1 MKKIQTVRYWLT
13 HVEKIIPIRLLS
25 ASFLLMCLTVLSA
38 YAQEGDIKVTGKVTD
53 SRQEALPGVS
63 VSVKGTYEGT
73 VTDQDGVYTISKL
86 SKSDVLVFS
95 FIGTTTQEIEV
106 GNQTTIDVVLENSM
120 VELEEI
126 VAVGYGTTKK
136 ENLTGAITTVS
147 AEVIENRPVTSV
159 AQALQGV
166 IPGLVVTR
174 SANGGKPGVD
184 LLMNIRGAG
193 SPYILIDGVEGS
205 ISDLN
210 PADVESMTVLKDAA
224 SASIYGAKAAYGVVL
239 ITTREGKKGV
249 RVNYS
254 NNFSFSAPIKLPEQA
269 NSYAYAQ
276 YFNAASVNGGGL
288 PLVSVETLERIKR
301 YINEGDIPGTI
312 PNPKD
317 PTKWANTEYANANTD
332 WFDFHFKD
340 WALQE
345 THNLSV
351 SGASEKTD
359 YYISGSNL
367 NQEGIITFGDD
378 SFEKQTIS
386 TKVKSKLY
394 DWLTVNS
401 NMRYSSRVVD
411 MPTFLLMNGNMLHRI
426 AQARWPSN
434 PIKDPN
440 GHYMRVSDVTEIEE
454 GGRTMDK
461 NTGYMMTLGAKIEPI
476 KDWVTEIGYDWNNS
490 TWEQQFTHNPTFTY
504 YGVGEREFQYGSI
517 ENSRYYT
524 YTGTTEYKSPKVF
537 STYTKVIND
546 HNFKIMG
553 GFQQAKQEY
562 SRHNVSRKHLQ
573 SPLIPSIN
581 TAIGEITGGES
592 KGHYATRSFFGRF
605 NYNYKEKYLLEVN
618 WRADGSSYF
627 QEGKRWGSFPSFS
640 LGYNLAKEDFME
652 AHRYYVGQLKFRT
665 SYGSLGNQ
673 TGYPYAYLETYMIGS
688 NYPWLMGGNSKP
700 NVVYMPA
707 VPSPDL
713 TWETV
718 SMLTFGLDGAFLNN
732 RLTMTFDWYKRDRK
746 DLLGPAETPPATYG
760 GNVPRLNNVDIETK
774 GFELSLG
781 WKNTIGD
788 FSYYVKGTLSNYKSV
803 YKKFNNPTG
812 SLWTEYVGKEVGTIW
827 GFTSNGLFQSED
839 EVNNAP
845 DLSEISNDRWYPGDV
860 KYEDI
865 DGDGKI
871 SRGASTVD
879 DHGDLS
885 IIGNWVPQFQ
895 YGFNAGF
902 NWRNLDF
909 SMFWQGVGKKDVWL
923 NGNFFFGSASSRWQ
937 TTVLEQHLDYWTKDN
952 PDAYYPRP
960 YLTKAG
966 VDKNQQVSTRYLQ
979 DASYLRLKNVQLG
992 YTLPEKLME
1001 DFWLKKVNVYVSAE
1015 NLLTI
1020 TKLNDIFDPEALTGM
1035 NSQTAGKTYPMQR
1048 TLSVGVN
1055 VTF

>member
-120 VELEEI
+120 VELDEI

-147 AEVIENRPVTSV
+147 AEVMENRPVTSV
-159 AQALQGV
+159 TQALQGV

-239 ITTREGKKGV
+239 ITTKEGKKGV

-317 PTKWANTEYANANTD
+317 PTKWTNTEYANANTD

-367 NQEGIITFGDD
+367 NQEGIISFGDD

-426 AQARWPSN
+426 AQAR
-434 PIKDPN
+434 
-440 GHYMRVSDVTEIEE
+440 
-454 GGRTMDK
+454 
-461 NTGYMMTLGAKIEPI
+461 
-476 KDWVTEIGYDWNNS
+476 
-490 TWEQQFTHNPTFTY
+490 
-504 YGVGEREFQYGSI
+504 
-517 ENSRYYT
+517 
-524 YTGTTEYKSPKVF
+524 
-537 STYTKVIND
+537 
-546 HNFKIMG
+546 
-553 GFQQAKQEY
+553 
-562 SRHNVSRKHLQ
+562 
-573 SPLIPSIN
+573 
-581 TAIGEITGGES
+581 
-592 KGHYATRSFFGRF
+592 
-605 NYNYKEKYLLEVN
+605 
-618 WRADGSSYF
+618 
-627 QEGKRWGSFPSFS
+627 
-640 LGYNLAKEDFME
+640 
-652 AHRYYVGQLKFRT
+652 
-665 SYGSLGNQ
+665 
-673 TGYPYAYLETYMIGS
+673 
-688 NYPWLMGGNSKP
+688 
-700 NVVYMPA
+700 
-707 VPSPDL
+707 
-713 TWETV
+713 
-718 SMLTFGLDGAFLNN
+718 
-732 RLTMTFDWYKRDRK
+732 
-746 DLLGPAETPPATYG
+746 
-760 GNVPRLNNVDIETK
+760 
-774 GFELSLG
+774 
-781 WKNTIGD
+781 
-788 FSYYVKGTLSNYKSV
+788 
-803 YKKFNNPTG
+803 
-812 SLWTEYVGKEVGTIW
+812 
-827 GFTSNGLFQSED
+827 
-839 EVNNAP
+839 
-845 DLSEISNDRWYPGDV
+845 
-860 KYEDI
+860 
-865 DGDGKI
+865 
-871 SRGASTVD
+871 
-879 DHGDLS
+879 
-885 IIGNWVPQFQ
+885 
-895 YGFNAGF
+895 
-902 NWRNLDF
+902 
-909 SMFWQGVGKKDVWL
+909 
-923 NGNFFFGSASSRWQ
+923 
-937 TTVLEQHLDYWTKDN
+937 
-952 PDAYYPRP
+952 
-960 YLTKAG
+960 
-966 VDKNQQVSTRYLQ
+966 
-979 DASYLRLKNVQLG
+979 
-992 YTLPEKLME
+992 
-1001 DFWLKKVNVYVSAE
+1001 
-1015 NLLTI
+1015 
-1020 TKLNDIFDPEALTGM
+1020 
-1035 NSQTAGKTYPMQR
+1035 
-1048 TLSVGVN
+1048 
-1055 VTF
+1055 